1 MDRKDNNIFRET
13 FPALILNELEE
24 ILGKDCFIK
33 YFNLAS
39 PDKFYSSDY
48 QVFSKH
54 FCGWLCFLH
63 SAAPYIF
70 IVLYITAAIIHILI
84 DNGSSIWFT
93 CTSWS
98 LIIINVY
105 IFFITKIDINR
116 KKEEAAKFGVFCN
129 TDNSISIFNVTE
141 DNEMCVLYRI
151 FSIDKLEFT
160 KEYIFIKPKELITN
174 LGEFENTDISLPR
187 VFKPEFEN
195 VLNDIL
201 INSKAGDK
209 VEKEN

>member
-33 YFNLAS
+33 YFDLAS
-39 PDKFYSSDY
+39 TDKFYSYNY
-48 QVFSKH
+48 QMFSKH

-84 DNGSSIWFT
+84 DNGSSVWFT

-116 KKEEAAKFGVFCN
+116 KKEEAAKFGVFWN

-141 DNEMCVLYRI
+141 DNEMCILYRI

-160 KEYIFIKPKELITN
+160 KQYIYIKPKENITN
-174 LGEFENTDISLPR
+174 LSEFENTDIYLPR

-195 VLNDIL
+195 LLNDIL